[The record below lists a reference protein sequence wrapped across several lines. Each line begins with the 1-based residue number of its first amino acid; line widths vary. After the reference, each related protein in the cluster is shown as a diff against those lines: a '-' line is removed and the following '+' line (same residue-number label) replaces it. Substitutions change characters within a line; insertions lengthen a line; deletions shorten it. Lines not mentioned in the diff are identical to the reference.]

1 MRNTLTL
8 AIALLSLVPALHAQ
22 PYPARPI
29 TLIINQ
35 ETGGP
40 TELFGRAIGRPF
52 QERGNPPF
60 IVETRPGAGGTI
72 GVSACAKARPDGYTA
87 CIVPRDMISIVPF
100 QEKLDF
106 DPARDLEPVTQLV
119 WLANVIVVHPSL
131 KIDSL
136 KGLIEYS
143 KQNPGKLNYT
153 AFATA
158 QAIMQWIM
166 NETGLNM
173 TFIPFKGG
181 PTGMQAF
188 FSGDIHVMYL
198 AAGNAGLAAQIKAGK
213 IRALAMPDR
222 HQLLPGIP
230 TFAEAGL
237 PQFGFRSWLG
247 VFMPAGV
254 PRDAIQ
260 KLSSELQAVIKTP
273 EFNTSVLVPFG
284 YVPIGNSPEEFA
296 KFLAVDRKDGATLAK
311 LAGTRVQ

>member
-1 MRNTLTL
+1 
-8 AIALLSLVPALHAQ
+8 
-22 PYPARPI
+22 
-29 TLIINQ
+29 
-35 ETGGP
+35 
-40 TELFGRAIGRPF
+40 
-52 QERGNPPF
+52 
-60 IVETRPGAGGTI
+60 
-72 GVSACAKARPDGYTA
+72 
-87 CIVPRDMISIVPF
+87 
-100 QEKLDF
+100 
-106 DPARDLEPVTQLV
+106 
-119 WLANVIVVHPSL
+119 
-131 KIDSL
+131 
-136 KGLIEYS
+136 
-143 KQNPGKLNYT
+143 
-153 AFATA
+153 
-158 QAIMQWIM
+158 M